1 MAGYNV
7 QLEETTLKNDN
18 FRQVLYT
25 GPNSQ
30 LVVMALQ
37 PGEDIGS
44 EVHDKHDQFIRVEA
58 GEGKAIIEEEEFALA
73 DGVAVVIPAGS
84 HHNIINTSTSEVM
97 KLYTVYTPP
106 EHKDGKVHPTKADAL
121 SDPDYTD
128 HH

>member
-1 MAGYNV
+1 MAGYSV
-7 QLEETTLKNDN
+7 QLEEATLHNEY

-25 GPNSQ
+25 GPHSQ

-37 PGEDIGS
+37 PGDDIGA
-44 EVHDKHDQFIRVEA
+44 EVHAEHDQFIRVEA
-58 GEGKAIIEEEEFALA
+58 GQGLAIIGEEEFALA
-73 DGVAVVIPAGS
+73 DGMAVVIPAGS
-84 HHNIINTSTSEVM
+84 LHNIINTSASEVM

-121 SDPDYTD
+121 SDPDYAD